1 MPHSTR
7 VEPANRRFASIRED
21 TAKMQ
26 HYMPVYYLAVPP
38 LADRKRLFNLKTM
51 RQIKKENKNS

>member
-7 VEPANRRFASIRED
+7 VEPANRRFARIRED

-26 HYMPVYYLAVPP
+26 HYLPLYYLAVPP
-38 LADRKRLFNLKTM
+38 LADRKRLFNLETM
-51 RQIKKENKNS
+51 R